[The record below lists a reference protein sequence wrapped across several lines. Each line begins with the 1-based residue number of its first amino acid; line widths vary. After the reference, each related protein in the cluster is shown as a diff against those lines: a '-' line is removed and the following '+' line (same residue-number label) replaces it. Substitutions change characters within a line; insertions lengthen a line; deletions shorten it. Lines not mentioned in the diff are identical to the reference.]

1 MAFHVCYNN
10 KKSPAKS
17 SFLSEKRINVIIHE
31 KYFRYYDDYNKIVT
45 SVLMQR
51 ITDSVE
57 NKYDDTQINRKS

>member
-1 MAFHVCYNN
+1 MCATIT
-10 KKSPAKS
+10 KKPAKS

-31 KYFRYYDDYNKIVT
+31 KYFRYYDDYDKIVT